1 VVDNPWQID
10 STRKEV
16 MTMEAT
22 FRKSGTSF
30 ARNARL
36 CRHVLDGTIEMPKLC
51 LRQYDCARCA
61 FDQWLDDT
69 ESEKGLQKRP
79 ARREFLCTAA

>member
-1 VVDNPWQID
+1 
-10 STRKEV
+10 
-16 MTMEAT
+16 MEAT

-30 ARNARL
+30 ARDARL

-69 ESEKGLQKRP
+69 ESEKRLQKRS
-79 ARREFLCTAA
+79 ARREFLCAAA

>member
-30 ARNARL
+30 ARDARL

>member
-30 ARNARL
+30 ARDARL

-69 ESEKGLQKRP
+69 ESEKGFQKRP

>member
-1 VVDNPWQID
+1 
-10 STRKEV
+10 
-16 MTMEAT
+16 MEKN
-22 FRKSGTSF
+22 FGKRGRSF
-30 ARNARL
+30 ACDARL

-69 ESEKGLQKRP
+69 ETDKGLQKRP
-79 ARREFLCTAA
+79 AHQEFICAAA

>member
-1 VVDNPWQID
+1 
-10 STRKEV
+10 
-16 MTMEAT
+16 MEAT
-22 FRKSGTSF
+22 LGKRGRSF
-30 ARNARL
+30 ARDARL

-69 ESEKGLQKRP
+69 ESEKGLQKWS
-79 ARREFLCTAA
+79 ARREFLCASA